1 MKQAAD
7 ILTVALSLPAV
18 LMCLMVIRH
27 WMPQARRAVR
37 QRRDAAD
44 WLILGVTIS
53 FAGVAANMTWWAVYW
68 LSRVWDHASQ
78 AWLLDTGSIVNLF
91 SRQGAVIAAAY
102 CHLKAYQTFRAT
114 PGVIRPETLLLLG
127 LAASGIAFTAILI
140 LVEDF

>member
-1 MKQAAD
+1 MKQLAD

-27 WMPQARRAVR
+27 WLPQARRALR
-37 QRRDAAD
+37 DRRDAAD

-53 FAGVAANMTWWAVYW
+53 FAGVAANMAWWAAFW
-68 LSRVWDHASQ
+68 LSRVTGHASQ
-78 AWLLDTGSIVNLF
+78 QLFLDAGSSVNLF
-91 SRQGAVIAAAY
+91 SRQGAVLAAAY
-102 CHLKAYQTFRAT
+102 CHLKAYQTFRASQ
-114 PGVIRPETLLLLG
+114 GGIRAETLLLLG